1 MLFDLQ
7 GKRKRVVQVVY
18 AFLALI
24 LAVGLVGLGI
34 GGDAQGGILDGL
46 FGIGG
51 DNGTAE
57 SQYDDQIDDANAT
70 LETDPDNSAALLAL
84 ARYSYLA
91 GNQEVVID
99 EEAGTQSVSESGLT
113 RFEDSIS
120 AWERY
125 LDALGKQDEADPAVA
140 NLVLQAYSNRAFTET
155 DPVLI
160 SRTLEGA
167 LRTAEVVAE
176 ANPSPTAWLQ
186 VATYAYFTGDTK
198 AAEEAGKNA
207 VAEANS
213 ADRKAVEQ
221 QLKSLEKQGK
231 AIQAQLKAQDTAKG
245 EAADSLENPLGQL
258 GGAGAAPPAPST

>member
-18 AFLALI
+18 AFLAL
-24 LAVGLVGLGI
+24 LLGGGLVLLGI
-34 GGDAQGGILDGL
+34 GGDANGGLLDAFGL
-46 FGIGG
+46 GG
-51 DNGTAE
+51 DGTTD
-57 SQYDDQIDDANAT
+57 SQYETQIDDANAT
-70 LETDPDNSAALLAL
+70 LETDPENTAALLAL

-91 GNQEVVID
+91 GNQEIVID
-99 EEAGTQSVSESGLT
+99 EEAGTQSVSDEGLS
-113 RFEDSIS
+113 RFEESIS
-120 AWERY
+120 AWEQY
-125 LDALGKQDEADPAVA
+125 LDSLGQQGEADPSVA
-140 NLVLQAYSNRAFTET
+140 NLVLQAYSNLAFTET

-198 AAEEAGKNA
+198 AAEEAGKKA
-207 VAEANS
+207 AAEANPS
-213 ADRKAVEQ
+213 DRKAVEQ

-231 AIQAQLKAQDTAKG
+231 AIQAQLKAQDTGKG
-245 EAADSLENPLGQL
+245 EATDALEDPLGSL
-258 GGAGAAPPAPST
+258 GGAGATPPAPPSS